1 MEELKGLIEEL
12 LNHIDKHKESYD
24 KPEWTNKNIV
34 NAWFRSYDHKF
45 KSLGLFSK
53 QCVNEENIYRML
65 HEFRNWNKDWDTF
78 MTKKPDSADDFVAML
93 AKKYEVT
100 PK

>member
-12 LNHIDKHKESYD
+12 LNHIDNHKEAYN

-45 KSLGLFSK
+45 KNLGLFS
-53 QCVNEENIYRML
+53 VNQQSELLIKFLKWQQQDPSLEEGDKLMV
-65 HEFRNWNKDWDTF
+65 KTF
-78 MTKKPDSADDFVAML
+78 LKRT
-93 AKKYEVT
+93 
-100 PK
+100 

>member
-12 LNHIDKHKESYD
+12 LNHIDNHKEAYN

-45 KSLGLFSK
+45 KNLGLFSVSK
-53 QCVNEENIYRML
+53 RSELLIKFLRWQYDDEGEFTEGDKAMVKTFLEELN
-65 HEFRNWNKDWDTF
+65 
-78 MTKKPDSADDFVAML
+78 
-93 AKKYEVT
+93 
-100 PK
+100 